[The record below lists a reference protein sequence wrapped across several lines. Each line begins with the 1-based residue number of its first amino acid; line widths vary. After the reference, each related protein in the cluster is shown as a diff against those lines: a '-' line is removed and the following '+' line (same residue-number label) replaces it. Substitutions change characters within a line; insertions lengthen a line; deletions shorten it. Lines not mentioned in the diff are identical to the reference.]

1 MKLLPWRRNDELT
14 AFRDEFDEL
23 FNRFFTDEPLG
34 AMTLKNGSTFLPPM
48 NLAETDKTFAVTIEV
63 PGMTEKDVHVEVRG
77 RELVVTGERKWEEEK
92 KGKEFRRVESW
103 HGSLQETRP
112 AARRTPDCDI
122 RNSVQSA
129 MDEFDSRRRPVLL
142 RRSADPYHHVRPA
155 RLRCRKNLPPHHGW
169 K

>member
-1 MKLLPWRRNDELT
+1 VHAEITMKLLPWRRNDELT

-92 KGKEFRRVESW
+92 KGKEFRRVESCY
-103 HGSLQETRP
+103 GAFE
-112 AARRTPDCDI
+112 RRIELPE
-122 RNSVQSA
+122 N
-129 MDEFDSRRRPVLL
+129 
-142 RRSADPYHHVRPA
+142 A
-155 RLRCRKNLPPHHGW
+155 RLESDALVATCKKGILEITIPKVEPTPVAKIPVKAG
-169 K
+169 